1 MSKITDKIFQLFW
14 ANTKRM
20 DDKRIATL
28 NWPEGVTEVNGLAY
42 TDSGHPHHL
51 LDVYFPENSEGKLPV
66 IVDVHGGGWMY
77 GDKELNK
84 NYCLWL
90 AKRGYVVF
98 NMSYRLYP
106 EITAIEQ
113 LRDVAKA
120 LCFIKEKLSD
130 FPADENNICLTGD
143 SAGGMLALF
152 TSVLSESEKAR
163 EIFDVADHG
172 IHFNAVGLTSAMAFM
187 DDGTLTSVYTRTT
200 LGKNYKKEKWA
211 PYVNADT
218 LLTLGDMIP
227 AFMVTSS
234 GDFLAR
240 KQVLATAELFSKRGI
255 EHKLMDFEKTDGED
269 LPHVFPVIYPEKKAS
284 VEAIEEMLDFF
295 AAHSKKTV

>member
-1 MSKITDKIFQLFW
+1 MSKLADKIFQLFW

-28 NWPEGVTEVNGLAY
+28 SWPEGITQVRDLAY
-42 TDSGHPHHL
+42 TSSGHPYHL
-51 LDVYFPENSEGKLPV
+51 LDVYYPENASGKLPV

-90 AKRGYVVF
+90 AKRGYVVV

-106 EITAIEQ
+106 EINAVEQ

-120 LCFIKEKLSD
+120 LAFIKDKLAD
-130 FPADENNICLTGD
+130 FPADEDDICLTGD

-163 EIFDVADHG
+163 EIFSVVDHG
-172 IHFNAVGLTSAMAFM
+172 IHFNAVGLTSAMSYM
-187 DDGTLTSVYTRTT
+187 DDGTVTSVYTRVA
-200 LGKNYKKEKWA
+200 LGKNFRKEKWA
-211 PYVNADT
+211 PYVNADA
-218 LLTLGDMIP
+218 LLELGPMIP

-240 KQVLATAELFSKRGI
+240 KQVLKTAELFRERGLVF
-255 EHKLMDFEKTDGED
+255 KLMDFEKTDGED
-269 LPHVFPVIYPEKKAS
+269 LPHVFPVIYPEKAPSKKA
-284 VEAIEEMLDFF
+284 IDEMLEFF
-295 AAHSKKTV
+295 AAHKKVTK